1 MLTEPFLNARFWSTR
16 KRLLHESSN
25 VFVEEVWNVICLL
38 QGERG
43 YLLPPFGVGGGGGG
57 EGTKRRITFQTMV
70 KHVPLVA
77 GIQFPTQSCLSHD
90 HWFINGCSHYCRSS
104 SSADFTQSLLFSFS
118 LRKTPRGYLKKNYSG
133 EAHITK
139 AWKRYPFR
147 AKPTCTRIYTPL
159 LGVTPP
165 PSPLPWRKANGL
177 LKGWGIPT
185 IAEKRKIII
194 TTT

>member
-1 MLTEPFLNARFWSTR
+1 MLD
-16 KRLLHESSN
+16 
-25 VFVEEVWNVICLL
+25 
-38 QGERG
+38 
-43 YLLPPFGVGGGGGG
+43 FGVHEKDFCMNRVMSLLRKSEMSSVSSKAKEAISCRPLGWGGGGG